1 MKDSKKMSGKKAKVV
16 SFINYKGGVAKT
28 TSTYHIGCWLAG
40 VKKKKVLLI
49 DIDPQTNLTF
59 LCASVEDWEKRKS
72 DIGTIATMYKRFRN
86 KESIEAERYVWESPI
101 GERIPGLD
109 LIPCDIDLIGEDVK
123 DSEVAGVYPS
133 MEMLQKN
140 AKQSIFGRSFLRK
153 VIKDLKEKNAEQ
165 FIRDRSFLRKV
176 VKELEEKYDYIF
188 IDCPPNL
195 YLMTQNA
202 LAASNWYVITAIPD
216 HLSTIGLNILIEKTN
231 KLQKFMD
238 RASILAGTENGNNA
252 FAQFGAVLFVRVR
265 LGGQRITNAH
275 LDKMEELK
283 GKRHLK
289 SKCFDTHT
297 TELIGY
303 TEAAVRSLPVWLHDT
318 DNAHR
323 AAIKQEYPK
332 IAEEFLERF

>member
-1 MKDSKKMSGKKAKVV
+1 MKILKKTSGKKAKVV

-59 LCASVEDWEKRKS
+59 LCASFDDWKERKS
-72 DIGTIATMYKRFRN
+72 NTGTIATMYKRFRE
-86 KESIEAERYVWESPI
+86 KKPIEAERYVWQSPI
-101 GERIPGLD
+101 GERLPGLD
-109 LIPCDIDLIGEDVK
+109 LIPCDINLIGEDIGGG
-123 DSEVAGVYPS
+123 EVVGVYPS

-140 AKQSIFGRSFLRK
+140 A
-153 VIKDLKEKNAEQ
+153 NQ

-176 VKELEEKYDYIF
+176 VKDLEEKYDYIF

-202 LAASNWYVITAIPD
+202 LAASNWYVVTAIPD
-216 HLSTIGLNILIEKTN
+216 HLSTIGLNILINKTG
-231 KLQKFMD
+231 KIKDLMD
-238 RASILAGTENGNNA
+238 QTSILAGAGNRNNT

-265 LGGQRITNAH
+265 MGGAMITNAH
-275 LDKMEELK
+275 RDKMKEL
-283 GKRHLK
+283 RESPLE
-289 SKCFDTHT
+289 CFDAYT

-318 DNAHR
+318 DSARR
-323 AAIKQEYPK
+323 AAQEYPK
-332 IAEEFLERF
+332 ITEEFLERFCR